1 MENDIKELIKF
12 LNDIKSNQDDGDKI
26 VKINTIVAYRNSMD
40 IKNGM
45 SYLYEIIKDQDI
57 QKHLKIRQPQA
68 NFNIL
73 GQPIS
78 EKESFYQNCNAVID
92 AIVKSMFEDKIKDE
106 YKNTISP
113 DFRNF
118 IELIE
123 FYKNIIK
130 N

>member
-1 MENDIKELIKF
+1 
-12 LNDIKSNQDDGDKI
+12 
-26 VKINTIVAYRNSMD
+26 MD

-57 QKHLKIRQPQA
+57 QKHLKIRQPQT

-92 AIVKSMFEDKIKDE
+92 AIAKSMF
-106 YKNTISP
+106 
-113 DFRNF
+113 
-118 IELIE
+118 L
-123 FYKNIIK
+123 
-130 N
+130 

>member
-1 MENDIKELIKF
+1 MVDETKVLIEF
-12 LNDIKSNQDDGDKI
+12 LNNIKSRQEDNDKI
-26 VKINTIVAYRNSMD
+26 VMINNIIAYRNSMD

-68 NFNIL
+68 NFNML

-92 AIVKSMFEDKIKDE
+92 AIAKSMFEDKIKDE
-106 YKNTISP
+106 YKNKLSP
-113 DFRNF
+113 DIRNF

-130 N
+130 K